1 MAFAICLAI
10 SREHTCDI
18 IVLGMCLWDPPGDAG
33 RHEDT
38 PDDPQVMGP
47 RSYPHDRAGTSSNRS
62 LDTIIDF
69 VLVNSVRSTTSVL
82 LASAQFFIWLILK
95 TSLVHLLHLRR
106 IFTFDLL
113 TFRLEMLTASPEPML
128 HE

>member
-1 MAFAICLAI
+1 MAFAFCLAI

-38 PDDPQVMGP
+38 PDDSQVMDP
-47 RSYPHDRAGTSSNRS
+47 RSHPHDRAGTSSNRS

-69 VLVNSVRSTTSVL
+69 VLDRQLYSLDNFGFTRFRSVL
-82 LASAQFFIWLILK
+82 RTAHLENLACSPSSPS
-95 TSLVHLLHLRR
+95 T
-106 IFTFDLL
+106 IFTFDFHLPSRNADCV
-113 TFRLEMLTASPEPML
+113 TGAYAP
-128 HE
+128 

>member
-38 PDDPQVMGP
+38 PDNPQ
-47 RSYPHDRAGTSSNRS
+47 
-62 LDTIIDF
+62 
-69 VLVNSVRSTTSVL
+69 LVAKWAAFEQEQFSE
-82 LASAQFFIWLILK
+82 LAFG
-95 TSLVHLLHLRR
+95 
-106 IFTFDLL
+106 DG
-113 TFRLEMLTASPEPML
+113 
-128 HE
+128 